1 MKYKTYQHNPPHL
14 MIDNS
19 FYFLTAATYNRIR
32 YFNTGTKKCL
42 LEEQINTIFDKYNWQ
57 IEDYVILENHYHVL
71 VKSDI
76 GADMSAIFRDIHR
89 ETSNYLK
96 RNGVRKGIK
105 IWWNYWDTVIRNQ
118 DEYDFYT
125 YYIWFNPV
133 KHGYV
138 ENSSKWRWLKT
149 SIPEDLNNGKYS
161 VVENNHQLLKTIYD
175 KF

>member
-14 MIDNS
+14 MLDNS

-32 YFNTGTKKCL
+32 YFNTDTKKNL
-42 LEEQINTIFDKYNWQ
+42 LEEQVNTIFDKYNWQ
-57 IEDYVILENHYHVL
+57 IQDYVILENHYHVL
-71 VKSDI
+71 VKSNI
-76 GADMSAIFRDIHR
+76 GVDMSAIFRDIHR

-118 DEYDFYT
+118 GEHDFYT

-138 ENSSKWRWLKT
+138 GNSSQWDWLKT
-149 SIPEDLNNGKYS
+149 SIPEDLNCGKFS
-161 VVENNHQLLKTIYD
+161 MVENNPQNYGKIYD
-175 KF
+175 NF